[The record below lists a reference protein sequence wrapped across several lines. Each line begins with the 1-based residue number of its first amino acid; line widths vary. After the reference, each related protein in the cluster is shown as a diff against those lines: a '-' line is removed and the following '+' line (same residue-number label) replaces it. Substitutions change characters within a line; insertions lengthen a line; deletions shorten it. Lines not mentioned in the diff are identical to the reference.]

1 LVQFYSDSFPCAV
14 IHRFVSISSDAQFL
28 EQLPAQLDRCMV
40 ADRRRL
46 RGQIATIRRRLGAGK
61 PADRAM
67 ASLKVELERAQQRY
81 HQREAVRPHPDYPEE
96 LPVSGRRAEIA
107 AAIAAHQVVVV
118 AGETGSGKTTQ
129 LPKICLELGRGISGL
144 IGHTQPRRI
153 AARSVARRIADE
165 LKSTLGALVGYKVR
179 FTDHVSEHSLVKVM
193 TDGILLAEIQSD
205 ALLEQYDT
213 LIIDEA
219 HERSL
224 NIDFLLGYLKQMLPR
239 RPDLKVIITSATINT
254 EAFSKFFDDAPVIEV
269 SGRTWPVEVRYR
281 PVQGDDEDTR
291 DRDLPQAVVDAVDE
305 LGRIDPL
312 GDTLIFLPGE
322 REIREVSEALRKHP
336 LRNTEIVPLFSRLS
350 TQEQDRVFQP
360 HTGRRL
366 VLSTNVA
373 ETSLTVPGIRFVI
386 DTGTARI
393 SRYSPRTKVQR
404 LPIEPVSQASANQRA
419 GRCGRVSAG
428 ICIRLYS
435 EEDYLSRPLFTDPE
449 ILRTHLASVILQMSV
464 MNLGEVEAFPFLAA
478 PDRRAIND
486 GFQLLHELGAVDEF
500 QALTT
505 TGKQLA
511 RLPLDPRIARML
523 LAAEQERSLHEM
535 LIIASALSIQD
546 PRERPIEAQQ
556 AADAA
561 HARFHDERSDFLAY
575 LKLWDHFHE
584 QSRHLSNS
592 KLRKLCREEF
602 LSYVR
607 LREWHEIHGQLTA
620 ICVELG
626 FRLNEEP
633 ADYNAIHRA
642 LLTGLLGNIAF
653 RQEIGKEKEKGRERG
668 EPYLGARGNKLAIF
682 PGSGLAKKPPKW
694 LVAAEVVETT
704 RLFARTVAA
713 IDPLWLESLAAHL
726 LRRHYFEPHWE
737 KNAAQVAAFEQVTL
751 YGLTLIAKRRVNYG
765 PIDPKLSRELFIRH
779 ALVEGD
785 YRSEAPCL
793 AHNRALLAEVEQLEA
808 KSRRRDLLVDE
819 QTLYAYYDAKLPAHI
834 YSGKSFER
842 WRRDAERENPRLLFM
857 TREDLLQ
864 REALGLGGDLFPDL
878 LRVDELRL
886 PLKYHFEPGATDD
899 GVTVLVPLAALG
911 QLTPEPFAWLVPGML
926 RDKITA
932 LIRALPKALR
942 VNFVPAPNFAEAA
955 LEGMPHGT
963 GDLFEQLSKRLL
975 RITGTNVPMEV
986 WRECEL
992 PNHLMMNFRVLG
1004 DDGKVWGEGRDL
1016 REMQGLLSGK
1026 VRATLAQAPAPG
1038 IERDNITRWDF
1049 GDLPEQV
1056 EIHPQG
1062 IAVKAWPALVDQGD
1076 HAAIRLFES
1085 AEAARHQMR
1094 AGLRRLFLL
1103 TSADKIKYLRGHLPG
1118 VQTMC
1123 LHYVGIGSC
1132 DELRED
1138 LINAVVDR
1146 ALALEQDALPRTHEA
1161 FELRAQRARQTII
1174 DVANSLCATVA
1185 EVLKLHHEIRKVMK
1199 GSVTPAWLPA
1209 LADIGQ
1215 QLEYLTPRHFIVT
1228 TSERWLD
1235 QYPRYLRAIVQRLDK
1250 LRQSPDRD
1258 RKLMLD
1264 VAPHW
1269 KRVTDRLAGSTALPA
1284 PLEHYRWMVEE
1295 LRVSLFAQELKTLA
1309 PVSSQRLEKMWQEIK
1324 TL

>member
-1 LVQFYSDSFPCAV
+1 VTDSSADS
-14 IHRFVSISSDAQFL
+14 RFL
-28 EQLPAQLDRCMV
+28 EQLPGMLQCCTV
-40 ADRRRL
+40 ADRHRL
-46 RGQIATIRRRLGAGK
+46 LGQSASIRRRIAAGK
-61 PADRAM
+61 PADRAL
-67 ASLKVELERAQQRY
+67 AALQRELAAAQQRY
-81 HQREAVRPHPDYPEE
+81 AQRAALRPQPDYPEE

-129 LPKICLELGRGISGL
+129 LPKICLELGRGIAGL

-153 AARSVARRIADE
+153 AARSVARRIAEE
-165 LKSTLGALVGYKVR
+165 LKSSLGAIIGYKVR
-179 FTDHVSEHSLVKVM
+179 FTDQVSEQSLVKVM

-224 NIDFLLGYLKQMLPR
+224 NIDFLLGYLKQLLPR

-254 EAFSKFFDDAPVIEV
+254 EAFSKFFNDAPVIEV
-269 SGRTWPVEVRYR
+269 SGRMYPVEVRYR

-305 LGRIDPL
+305 LGRIDSL

-322 REIREVSEALRKHP
+322 REIREVGEALRKHP

-350 TQEQDRVFQP
+350 TQEQDKVFQP

-366 VLSTNVA
+366 VLATNVA

-449 ILRTHLASVILQMSV
+449 ILRTNLASVILQMSV

-486 GFQLLHELGAVDEF
+486 GFQLLHELGAVDELRD
-500 QALTT
+500 LTT
-505 TGKQLA
+505 IGRQLA
-511 RLPLDPRIARML
+511 RLPLDPRIGRML
-523 LAAEQERSLHEM
+523 LAAERERSLHEV
-535 LIIASALSIQD
+535 LIIASALTIQE
-546 PRERPIEAQQ
+546 PRERPMDAQQ

-592 KLRKLCREEF
+592 KLRKLCRDEF

-607 LREWHEIHGQLTA
+607 MREWHEIHGQLTA
-620 ICVELG
+620 VCSELG

-642 LLTGLLGNIAF
+642 LLTGLIGNIAF
-653 RQEIGKEKEKGRERG
+653 KQELDKERTKEKGRERS

-694 LVAAEVVETT
+694 LVAAEVVETS

-713 IDPLWLESLAAHL
+713 IDPLWLETLAAHL
-726 LRRHYFEPHWE
+726 LHRHYFEPHWE
-737 KNAAQVAAFEQVTL
+737 KNSAQVAAFEQVTL

-765 PIDPKLSRELFIRH
+765 PIDPMLSRELFIRH

-785 YRSEAPCL
+785 YRSDAPCL
-793 AHNRALLAEVEQLEA
+793 QHNRELLAEVEQLEA

-819 QTLYAYYDAKLPAHI
+819 QTLFAYYDAKLPPNI
-834 YSGKSFER
+834 YSGKSFEK
-842 WRRDAERENPRLLFM
+842 WRREAERENPRLLFM

-864 REALGLGGDLFPDL
+864 REAQGLGGDLFPDL
-878 LRVDELRL
+878 LRVADLHL
-886 PLKYHFEPGATDD
+886 PLHYHFEPGAADD

-911 QLTPEPFAWLVPGML
+911 QLVAEPFEWLVPGML
-926 RDKITA
+926 RDKVTA
-932 LIRALPKALR
+932 LIRALPKSLR

-955 LEGMPHGT
+955 LEGMPFAHGQ
-963 GDLFEQLSKRLL
+963 LFEQLSQRLL
-975 RITGTNVPMEV
+975 RITGTNVPQEA

-992 PNHLMMNFRVLG
+992 PNHLQTNFRILG

-1016 REMQGLLSGK
+1016 HELQQRLSGK
-1026 VRATLAQAPAPG
+1026 VRATLAAAPAPG

-1049 GDLPEQV
+1049 GELPEQI
-1056 EIHPQG
+1056 EIRPQG
-1062 IAVKAWPALVDQGD
+1062 ITVKAWPALIDKGD
-1076 HAAIRLFES
+1076 SVAIRLFES
-1085 AEAARHQMR
+1085 ADAAGEQMR
-1094 AGLRRLFLL
+1094 LGLRRLLML
-1103 TSADKIKYLRGHLPG
+1103 TSADKIKYLRSHLPG
-1118 VQTMC
+1118 LQGMC

-1132 DELRED
+1132 DELREE
-1138 LINAVVDR
+1138 LINAAVDR
-1146 ALALEQDALPRTHEA
+1146 ALALEEGTLPHNAEQFEA
-1161 FELRAQRARQTII
+1161 RATQARQLIL
-1174 DVANSLCATVA
+1174 DEANALCTTVA

-1199 GSVTPAWLPA
+1199 GNVAPAWLPA
-1209 LADIGQ
+1209 LADIGE
-1215 QLEYLTPRHFIVT
+1215 QLQHLVYRGFVVT
-1228 TSERWLD
+1228 TPARWLSH
-1235 QYPRYLRAIVQRLDK
+1235 YLRYLRAITLRLEK
-1250 LRQSPDRD
+1250 LRQSPERD

-1269 KRVTDRLAGSTALPA
+1269 KRVVDRLANKPLLPE

-1295 LRVSLFAQELKTLA
+1295 LRVSLYAQELKTIA
-1309 PVSSQRLEKMWQEIK
+1309 PVSPQRMDKMSQEIK
-1324 TL
+1324 HL